1 MYKDGFTAGG
11 PRRAR
16 RMAAADRRGSEA
28 LREIHRSSAWE
39 HARRLVASVYGA
51 TQPWAAA
58 PPDAVQALRRASVAA
73 AVSLLE
79 AGAEPASAAGSAAL
93 DASRTALRE
102 VARQARLC
110 RLAGHLP
117 EAAERDLLAEQAAA
131 EAALARE
138 SAAGGPPI

>member
-1 MYKDGFTAGG
+1 
-11 PRRAR
+11 
-16 RMAAADRRGSEA
+16 
-28 LREIHRSSAWE
+28 LREIRRSTAWE

-58 PPDAVQALRRASVAA
+58 PPDAVQALRRASVTA

-79 AGAEPASAAGSAAL
+79 PGAAPGDPAAQAAAAV

-102 VARQARLC
+102 VARQARRC
-110 RLAGHLP
+110 RLEGHLA

-131 EAALARE
+131 EAAL
-138 SAAGGPPI
+138 G